1 MDSTREFE
9 LRYKILQVLVE
20 IMQDL
25 MDYDHKY
32 KPALRRITYAND
44 Q

>member
-1 MDSTREFE
+1 
-9 LRYKILQVLVE
+9 
-20 IMQDL
+20 MQDL